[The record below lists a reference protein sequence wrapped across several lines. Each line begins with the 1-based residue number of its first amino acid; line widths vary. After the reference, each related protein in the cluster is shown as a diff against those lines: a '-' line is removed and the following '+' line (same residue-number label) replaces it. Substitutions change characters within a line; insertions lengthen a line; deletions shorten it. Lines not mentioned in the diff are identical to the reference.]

1 LIGSGRPLSPPE
13 EKGLASWAGFGEFKR
28 EMSADKAFVEGD
40 ILVGMLSK
48 IVAALQLNLPFFD
61 APPTVKLGE
70 RSAWLDGRQV
80 VYQLKR
86 SKRKTI
92 GFVIDERGLTVSA
105 PRWLTLKEL
114 ETALQDKA
122 RWINLK
128 LIEWGRFQQLQLQSA
143 VRWEHG
149 GDIKFMGQV
158 LKIELNP
165 SVQGVRLEEGV
176 LLVGLSAASSAE
188 QIKDRVHGWLQ
199 AQAKVYFGQ
208 RIHHYA
214 QLLGKSPSRWGLSS
228 ARTRWGS
235 CGADGAVR
243 LNWRL
248 VHHQTDLID
257 YVIAHELAHLK
268 ELNHGPRFW
277 KTVEELFPA
286 YQQARGRLKEIRE
299 PS

>member
-1 LIGSGRPLSPPE
+1 
-13 EKGLASWAGFGEFKR
+13 
-28 EMSADKAFVEGD
+28 
-40 ILVGMLSK
+40 MLSK
-48 IVAALQLNLPFFD
+48 IAAALQLNLPFFD

-80 VYQLKR
+80 MYQLKR

-92 GFVIDERGLTVSA
+92 GFVIDEKGLTVTI

-114 ETALQDKA
+114 EAAMQDKA

-128 LIEWGRFQQLQLQSA
+128 LIEWSRFQELQLQST
-143 VRWEHG
+143 VRWEDG
-149 GDIKFMGQV
+149 GEIKFMGETLTLV
-158 LKIELNP
+158 LNP
-165 SVQGVRLEEGV
+165 QIQGVVRQENFL
-176 LLVGLSAASSAE
+176 AD
-188 QIKDRVHGWLQ
+188 QIRDRVHGWLQ
-199 AQAKVYFGQ
+199 AQAKIHFAV
-208 RIHHYA
+208 RIAHYA
-214 QLLGKSPSRWGLSS
+214 ALLGKAPTRWGLSS

-235 CGADGAVR
+235 CAADGAVR

-248 VHHQTDLID
+248 IHHQIDLID

-277 KTVEELFPA
+277 KTVEQLFPA

-299 PS
+299 PAEARPG

>member
-1 LIGSGRPLSPPE
+1 
-13 EKGLASWAGFGEFKR
+13 
-28 EMSADKAFVEGD
+28 
-40 ILVGMLSK
+40 MLSK
-48 IVAALQLNLPFFD
+48 IAAALQLTLPFFD

-92 GFVIDERGLTVSA
+92 GFVIDEKGLTVTV

-114 ETALQDKA
+114 EVALQDKA
-122 RWINLK
+122 RWINVK

-143 VRWEHG
+143 IRWEDG
-149 GDIKFMGQV
+149 GEVKFLGQT
-158 LKIELNP
+158 LTLRLNP
-165 SVQGVRLEEGV
+165 QVQGVGLQEQT
-176 LLVGLSAASSAE
+176 LMVGLKLSATAD

-199 AQAKVYFGQ
+199 TQARAHFAT
-208 RIHHYA
+208 RIAHYA
-214 QLLGKSPSRWGLSS
+214 NLLGKGPTRWGLSS

-248 VHHQTDLID
+248 IHHQTDLID

-277 KTVEELFPA
+277 KTVEQLFPA

-299 PS
+299 PSEAA